1 MKKLSI
7 LIPAYNADK
16 YLKDCLD
23 SILGQDG
30 MNNDIEVLILDDGST
45 DGTLDI
51 INDYASHYSM
61 LRSISRENKG
71 IGPTRNELIDNAA
84 GEYLWFI
91 DADDWIEKGAIAKIL
106 NALNSNAIDCLM
118 LSFQVEPQSGDIKR
132 YIYEG
137 DYPNGIALTKAQ
149 VYNNSVWSRVYRSEI
164 VKDSGIRFGKYCMGE
179 DFDFTFRLIPYLTRS
194 VCLNDIIYHY
204 VLRQHSAT
212 QEEDYGH
219 RRKVADD
226 SLAIILALKGFFD
239 DLSAEDVYVL
249 KQPFNDNLI
258 AFIFSLIQQRHP
270 FKYKIFALKQLKKV
284 GFIPIKPVVSTT
296 AKRVKFIRLINNPI
310 SRFAM
315 LFKTF

>member
-23 SILGQDG
+23 SILGQDA
-30 MNNDIEVLILDDGST
+30 MSNDIEVLILNDGST

-51 INDYASHYSM
+51 INDYDSHYSM

-71 IGPTRNELIDNAA
+71 IGFTRNELIDNAE

-137 DYPNGIALTKAQ
+137 DYPNGIELTKAQ
-149 VYNNSVWSRVYRSEI
+149 IYNNSVWSRIYKSEI
-164 VKDSGIRFGKYCMGE
+164 VKKSGIRFGKYCMGE
-179 DFDFTFRLIPYLTRS
+179 DFDFTFRLIPKLGHS
-194 VCLNDIIYHY
+194 VCLNEIVYHY
-204 VLRQHSAT
+204 VLRSNSAT
-212 QEEDYGH
+212 QEKSYEH

-226 SLAIILALKGFFD
+226 SLAIILAFQGYFD
-239 DLSAEDVYVL
+239 KFSADDMYVL

-258 AFIFSLIQQRHP
+258 AFIYSLIQQKHP
-270 FKYKIFALKQLKKV
+270 FKYKLSVLRQIKKA
-284 GFIPIKPVVSTT
+284 GFIPIEPVVSTT
-296 AKRVKFIRLINNPI
+296 PKRVKFMRLVNNPI
-310 SRFAM
+310 SRLAM
-315 LFKTF
+315 LFK